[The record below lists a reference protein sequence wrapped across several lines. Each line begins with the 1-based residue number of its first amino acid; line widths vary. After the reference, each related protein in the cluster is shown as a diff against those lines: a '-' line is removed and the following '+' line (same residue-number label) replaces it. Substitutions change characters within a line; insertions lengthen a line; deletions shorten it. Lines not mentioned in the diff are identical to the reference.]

1 MIYYT
6 LHIMFRSVQKPF
18 IIVAA
23 IDANN
28 GLSKNS
34 VIPWKCR
41 ADMKHF
47 KTLTTETWTSKTMN
61 AVIMG
66 RVTWETLP
74 IRPLPGRINIV
85 IGRTSVVD
93 YENTYQFNS
102 LYEAHQYLCER
113 GDIEKQFIIGGA
125 RLYAETITRN
135 WAQTLHLTR
144 IPEDYDCDKFFPSLP
159 SYWIHEKTYMEDGVR
174 VDQYHNYYTR
184 HLEEQYIYQMRRLI
198 HLAPTVGRN
207 GLVHSDFQWNWT
219 TDLKDGLPLFS
230 TRRSFWKGICK
241 ELLFFIRGDTNSKH
255 LEQDGINIWTGNTSI
270 EFLESMKL
278 RGPQRRT
285 DFEYQQ
291 GDMGPMYGWVWR
303 HYGAKYCG
311 MDADYTGQGFDQLKD
326 VVTKLITD
334 PHNRRIMLTTYDPSK
349 VSISVLAPC
358 HGIVSQFYV
367 REDQQAGRYLDMYT
381 YQRSAD
387 MFLGV
392 NFNIPSHATLQYIV
406 SLAVNMIPGRLYYG
420 FGDNHVYASHN
431 EPLQT
436 LLERTP
442 NDRFPLL
449 EILTKPEHPS
459 QALEW
464 IEGLKYE
471 DFKIHDYRP
480 QSGIKADMV
489 V

>member
-1 MIYYT
+1 MY
-6 LHIMFRSVQKPF
+6 LSRSVQKPF
-18 IIVAA
+18 IIIAA
-23 IDANN
+23 VDTND
-28 GLSKNS
+28 GLGKDNT
-34 VIPWKCR
+34 IPWKCA
-41 ADMKHF
+41 ADMQHF
-47 KTLTTETWTSKTMN
+47 KTLTTNTSGSSTLN

-74 IRPLPGRINIV
+74 IKPLPERINIV
-85 IGRTSVVD
+85 ISRTKISDPVL
-93 YENTYQFNS
+93 QFSS
-102 LYEAHQYLCER
+102 LYEAHQYLCDR
-113 GDIEKQFIIGGA
+113 GDIENQFIIGGA
-125 RLYAETITRN
+125 QLYAEALQRN

-144 IPEDYDCDKFFPSLP
+144 IPGDYTCDTFFPTIP
-159 SYWIHEKTYMEDGVR
+159 SYWMQEKTYIIKDDIYAV
-174 VDQYHNYYTR
+174 QYHNYYTC
-184 HLEEQYIYQMRRLI
+184 HLEEQYIYQMRHLSN
-198 HLAPTVGRN
+198 LAPIVGRN
-207 GLVHSDFQWNWT
+207 GLVHSSFQWNWM

-255 LEQDGINIWTGNTSI
+255 LEQDGINIWTGNTSV
-270 EFLESMKL
+270 EFLQSMKL
-278 RGPQRRT
+278 RGPDRRT
-285 DFEYQQ
+285 DFDYQE

-303 HYGAKYCG
+303 HYGAKYRG
-311 MDADYTGQGFDQLKD
+311 MDADYTSQGFDQLKD
-326 VVTKLITD
+326 VLTKLTTD
-334 PHNRRIMLTTYDPSK
+334 PHNRRIMLTTYDPSQ

-367 REDQQAGRYLDMYT
+367 REDHGYQYLDMYT

-392 NFNIPSHATLQYIV
+392 NFNIPSHATLQYII
-406 SLAVNMIPGRLYYG
+406 SLAVKMIPGRFYYG
-420 FGDNHVYASHN
+420 FGDNHVYGSHN

-449 EILTKPEHPS
+449 EILTKPEHPD
-459 QALEW
+459 QGLDW

-471 DFKIHDYRP
+471 DFIVHDYKP
-480 QSGIKADMV
+480 QNGIKADMV